1 MAHIGKLGE
10 FSDGKETFVN
20 YVERMEQYFEANEV
34 KNEKRVAVFLSVVG
48 PSTYGAL
55 KNLLQ
60 PALPKEKSFK
70 DIVKTLTD
78 YYMPKPLVISERFKF
93 NKRNQREGETV
104 NEYVCELKNLSKY
117 CEFKDFLKEALR
129 DRLVCG
135 LKYEAIQKKL
145 LSEADLTFE
154 KAIRI
159 ATAMETAEKD
169 TLSFTGNS
177 TPVHY
182 VKSKPNHW
190 RDRKGKNPKP
200 MVTVRQCF
208 RCGGKHDADTC
219 KFKNTKC
226 FKCDKIGHLAK
237 KCRHE
242 RGNPKFNGK
251 PTLYV
256 NEDSKFDH
264 SEEYHHEEHSIY
276 SVFNMETSGKTKDYS
291 VDLELGDKLVKFQID
306 TGSARTIVNE
316 SVYRNRLSEFN
327 LKKSSASLK
336 SYTKEEIPILG
347 EFEVTAKYG
356 EQCVP
361 QMLLLVVKGNQPC
374 LLGRDWLSKIRL
386 NWENIF
392 SVTSGSVDTL
402 LKEYEDLFKENSDPI
417 KNFKAQIRIKEHCQP
432 IFCKARP
439 VPYALKEKVEAEL
452 KKLEE
457 RGVIYPV
464 KTSEWAAPIVVVP
477 KPDKSVRLCGDYKVT
492 VNRVISEE
500 QYPLPNTDDM
510 FATLA
515 GGQKFTKLDLRQA
528 YSQLELSSDSE
539 EYLTVNTHLG
549 LYRYRRLAYGVS
561 SASAIF
567 QGVMDKILS
576 GLPYVVCRIDD
587 ILITAPDDDSHVK
600 TIQEVFRRL
609 REHNITLRKDKCIFM
624 ADQVI
629 YMGFLVDKQGI
640 HPTDEKIAAIRDA
653 PRPKDVKEVK
663 AYLGLLNYYGAF
675 LPNLST
681 VLQPLHQ
688 LLKKG
693 ENWSWTDKC
702 EESFENSKQMIT
714 KGKLLVFYDMNKP
727 LRLACDS
734 SSYGLGAVVSHIMED
749 GSERPVAFAS
759 RTLNSSERN
768 YAQVEKEALSIIF
781 GVKKFHKYLY
791 GRTFT
796 LITDHKPLVTI
807 FGPKNGVPTLAA
819 AIMQRWALILSGY
832 QYQIQY
838 RASQEHGNCDS
849 LSRPPIS
856 DNQAQ
861 EDYEDVYF
869 SELDDVELLISNTD
883 IAKATKMDPVLS
895 KVHELTLTGWP
906 NHNADPE
913 LQPFFERRISLSV
926 EQGVVLWG
934 IRVVIPKTLRKR
946 ILEELHVEHLGMCRM
961 KSLARGYL
969 WWPNLDKDIEEVV
982 EKCPS
987 CTCISVRNSPKS
999 APLHPW
1005 IWATRPFQR
1014 IHIDYADYKGQS
1026 LLIVYDS
1033 YSKWI
1038 DAIPVRSM
1046 TSLMT
1051 IDKLRMLFAS
1061 TGLPEEI
1068 VSDNRTQFTSSE
1080 FKEFARLNGIKHTLV
1095 PPYHPQSNGFA
1106 ERGVQIVKKA
1116 LKCKEVDGKPHSLE
1130 HKLADLLLK
1139 YRITPHTTTGV
1150 APAELFLKRQLRSRL
1165 SLIKPDNGKRVE
1177 NFQQKMKQNHE
1188 RGVFKV

>member
-34 KNEKRVAVFLSVVG
+34 KNDKRVAVFLSVVG
-48 PSTYGAL
+48 PTTYGVL

-104 NEYVCELKNLSKY
+104 NEYVCELKNSSKY
-117 CEFKDFLKEALR
+117 CEFGDFLKEALR

-135 LKYEAIQKKL
+135 LRSEAIQKKL

-154 KAIRI
+154 KAKRI

-190 RDRKGKNPKP
+190 RDRKGKNQKP
-200 MVTVRQCF
+200 MVAVRQCF
-208 RCGGKHDADTC
+208 RCW
-219 KFKNTKC
+219 
-226 FKCDKIGHLAK
+226 
-237 KCRHE
+237 
-242 RGNPKFNGK
+242 
-251 PTLYV
+251 
-256 NEDSKFDH
+256 
-264 SEEYHHEEHSIY
+264 
-276 SVFNMETSGKTKDYS
+276 ETSGKTKDYS

-316 SVYRNRLSEFN
+316 AVYRNRLSEYN

-336 SYTKEEIPILG
+336 SYTKEDIPVLG

-361 QMLLLVVKGNQPC
+361 QILLLVVKGNQPC

-392 SVTSGSVDTL
+392 SVTNGS
-402 LKEYEDLFKENSDPI
+402 
-417 KNFKAQIRIKEHCQP
+417 
-432 IFCKARP
+432 ARP
-439 VPYALKEKVEAEL
+439 VHYALKEKVEAEL

-549 LYRYRRLAYGVS
+549 IYRYRRLAYGVS

-567 QGVMDKILS
+567 QGAMDKILS

-629 YMGFLVDKQGI
+629 YMGFLVDKHGI

-653 PRPKDVKEVK
+653 PRPKDVKGSKSILRTLE
-663 AYLGLLNYYGAF
+663 LLWSIPTKFKYCTTAF
-675 LPNLST
+675 TPT
-681 VLQPLHQ
+681 TE
-688 LLKKG
+688 KG
-693 ENWSWTDKC
+693 
-702 EESFENSKQMIT
+702 
-714 KGKLLVFYDMNKP
+714 GKLV
-727 LRLACDS
+727 
-734 SSYGLGAVVSHIMED
+734 
-749 GSERPVAFAS
+749 
-759 RTLNSSERN
+759 
-768 YAQVEKEALSIIF
+768 
-781 GVKKFHKYLY
+781 
-791 GRTFT
+791 
-796 LITDHKPLVTI
+796 
-807 FGPKNGVPTLAA
+807 
-819 AIMQRWALILSGY
+819 
-832 QYQIQY
+832 
-838 RASQEHGNCDS
+838 
-849 LSRPPIS
+849 
-856 DNQAQ
+856 
-861 EDYEDVYF
+861 
-869 SELDDVELLISNTD
+869 
-883 IAKATKMDPVLS
+883 MD
-895 KVHELTLTGWP
+895 
-906 NHNADPE
+906 
-913 LQPFFERRISLSV
+913 RRV
-926 EQGVVLWG
+926 
-934 IRVVIPKTLRKR
+934 
-946 ILEELHVEHLGMCRM
+946 
-961 KSLARGYL
+961 
-969 WWPNLDKDIEEVV
+969 
-982 EKCPS
+982 
-987 CTCISVRNSPKS
+987 
-999 APLHPW
+999 
-1005 IWATRPFQR
+1005 
-1014 IHIDYADYKGQS
+1014 
-1026 LLIVYDS
+1026 
-1033 YSKWI
+1033 
-1038 DAIPVRSM
+1038 
-1046 TSLMT
+1046 
-1051 IDKLRMLFAS
+1051 
-1061 TGLPEEI
+1061 
-1068 VSDNRTQFTSSE
+1068 
-1080 FKEFARLNGIKHTLV
+1080 
-1095 PPYHPQSNGFA
+1095 
-1106 ERGVQIVKKA
+1106 
-1116 LKCKEVDGKPHSLE
+1116 
-1130 HKLADLLLK
+1130 
-1139 YRITPHTTTGV
+1139 
-1150 APAELFLKRQLRSRL
+1150 
-1165 SLIKPDNGKRVE
+1165 
-1177 NFQQKMKQNHE
+1177 
-1188 RGVFKV
+1188 